1 MLVFSI
7 YAKIHAVTIYKSL
20 IWNGIFSL
28 PRALISSNFELTKI
42 IEAINKQFSRF
53 IEPKWTHWTEEQSDH
68 EERDN
73 WPN

>member
-1 MLVFSI
+1 MRIMLAVLRLKKMGKIMLVFSI

-42 IEAINKQFSRF
+42 IEAINK
-53 IEPKWTHWTEEQSDH
+53 
-68 EERDN
+68 
-73 WPN
+73 